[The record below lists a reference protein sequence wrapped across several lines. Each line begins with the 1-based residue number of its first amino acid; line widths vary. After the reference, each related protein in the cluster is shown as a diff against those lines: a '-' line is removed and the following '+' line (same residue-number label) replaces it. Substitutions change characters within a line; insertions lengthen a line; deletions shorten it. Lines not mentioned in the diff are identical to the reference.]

1 MDAWEGLLV
10 EEEVLESFLK
20 KCDATTSLIP
30 CPAGNVQAAL
40 MNRISDDQHT
50 TQQFA
55 EEVAQATYDRDFNSN
70 PWMWAEM
77 FVKHHELVLEGD
89 MKKLNQ
95 LDSAKSIARLPLVA
109 CLVKECKPNGLGD
122 MQLTIKVPIFGA
134 FGTTHYLNIV
144 VRNVVKVFAADVCP
158 PTKQLLEETSKPD
171 IRQAMTEEEA
181 MVEIMRELV
190 HPTHRAS
197 TSTTPQIN

>member
-122 MQLTIKVPIFGA
+122 MQLTIKDPS
-134 FGTTHYLNIV
+134 GTMKASLN
-144 VRNVVKVFAADVCP
+144 RKVLQD
-158 PTKQLLEETSKPD
+158 
-171 IRQAMTEEEA
+171 
-181 MVEIMRELV
+181 
-190 HPTHRAS
+190 
-197 TSTTPQIN
+197 PQIGPHIGVGCVLLLNLVTHLTQSIILYT